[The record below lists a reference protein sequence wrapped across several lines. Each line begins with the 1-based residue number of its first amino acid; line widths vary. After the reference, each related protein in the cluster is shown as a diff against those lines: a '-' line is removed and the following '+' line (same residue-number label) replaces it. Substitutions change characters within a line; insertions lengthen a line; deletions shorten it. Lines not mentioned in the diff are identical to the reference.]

1 MSASVISGFRINAP
15 SFDQESISPFVGRKR
30 YSWSGG
36 IEPHEATP
44 PKEAKTCS
52 SPE

>member
-1 MSASVISGFRINAP
+1 MSASVGSGLRINAP
-15 SFDQESISPFVGRKR
+15 SFDQEMVSPFAGPKHF
-30 YSWSGG
+30 SWSGDP
-36 IEPHEATP
+36 ELTEATP